1 MNEEQTM
8 SFQKQE
14 TYYNLSNDLYLN
26 EDEVSFL
33 EIDIEG
39 LGFFFDSIETIDV
52 EDNVVGVEF
61 SKVFKAPLDIILINS
76 IDNDLLKENL
86 SEIIQDY
93 DIEVNLEVTKRVG
106 KRIKEY
112 SLNISIYKNQQLWE
126 EYFNV

>member
-39 LGFFFDSIETIDV
+39 LGF
-52 EDNVVGVEF
+52 
-61 SKVFKAPLDIILINS
+61 
-76 IDNDLLKENL
+76 
-86 SEIIQDY
+86 
-93 DIEVNLEVTKRVG
+93 
-106 KRIKEY
+106 
-112 SLNISIYKNQQLWE
+112 
-126 EYFNV
+126 